1 MQLRL
6 ATNDGWD
13 FPLSVREDLAASYRS
28 HFVRVLDWLGV
39 QAVPPPEI
47 LVELHR
53 APEMVRAL
61 RSFDKRRTRVAN

>member
-1 MQLRL
+1 M
-6 ATNDGWD
+6 
-13 FPLSVREDLAASYRS
+13 
-28 HFVRVLDWLGV
+28 